1 MLNPNCT
8 LKIHEARVKKAPLGS
23 CERRPGGCRELRQRG
38 LSRRPVHRGQEGG
51 RQDGEVAGR
60 FRSETC
66 THAATCLFASLCD
79 HHYLIRALFE
89 R

>member
-8 LKIHEARVKKAPLGS
+8 LKIHEARVKKAPLGP

-38 LSRRPVHRGQEGG
+38 LSRRPVHRWQEGG

-60 FRSETC
+60 FSLETC
-66 THAATCLFASLCD
+66 THAATLSCD
-79 HHYLIRALFE
+79 HHYLIRALVE